1 MPCHVT
7 LPNRLKIVASVVGRK
22 IPQRASAPVRE
33 KIDWIN
39 FGRVTKGSIGSKNT
53 SR

>member
-22 IPQRASAPVRE
+22 IPQRASAPE

-39 FGRVTKGSIGSKNT
+39 FDRVTKGSIGSKNT